1 MSDKIRNEYT
11 FGKDGSKTICT
22 YCFFWQKEGC
32 TGNLG
37 APYKIEILFL
47 GFNDK
52 QKQPINLLTMIFDFE
67 NPETT
72 CRKGPC
78 TRKSTLVTKVIKN
91 SFLDMCD
98 TVSKKIQVNITSGK
112 LQTDYV
118 APRIRLVIEDDQDNE
133 SVFLPL
139 SGEKQKSDIAL
150 LKQKQKEE
158 IQALKEKSL
167 AAIQREKAIAADL
180 KAKAAQEK
188 EKMALQKAQEK
199 AKAAHE
205 KELAALQK
213 AKAAQEKAKA
223 AQEKEK
229 EKAKAAQEK
238 EKEKAKKDAQKYADK
253 VMKEQEKHHKAMMRE
268 MIKANKATE
277 RAILKA
283 AKDAAKEAAKKK
295 STVKKGKK

>member
-1 MSDKIRNEYT
+1 
-11 FGKDGSKTICT
+11 
-22 YCFFWQKEGC
+22 
-32 TGNLG
+32 
-37 APYKIEILFL
+37 
-47 GFNDK
+47 
-52 QKQPINLLTMIFDFE
+52 MIFDFE

-158 IQALKEKSL
+158 IQALKEKAL
-167 AAIQREKAIAADL
+167 RDKAIAADI
-180 KAKAAQEK
+180 KAQEK
-188 EKMALQKAQEK
+188 ANAAFQKEMAALQKAQEK
-199 AKAAHE
+199 AIVAQQKEKAAI
-205 KELAALQK
+205 QK
-213 AKAAQEKAKA
+213 AKAAQDKEREKAKA

-229 EKAKAAQEK
+229 EKLKK
-238 EKEKAKKDAQKYADK
+238 EAQKHANK
-253 VMKEQEKHHKAMMRE
+253 VMKEQEKHHKAMMKE
-268 MIKANKATE
+268 MIKANN
-277 RAILKA
+277 AILKA
-283 AKDAAKEAAKKK
+283 AKKKAL
-295 STVKKGKK
+295 TGKKGKK

>member
-1 MSDKIRNEYT
+1 
-11 FGKDGSKTICT
+11 
-22 YCFFWQKEGC
+22 
-32 TGNLG
+32 
-37 APYKIEILFL
+37 
-47 GFNDK
+47 
-52 QKQPINLLTMIFDFE
+52 MIFDFE

-91 SFLDMCD
+91 SFQDMCD

-158 IQALKEKSL
+158 IQALKEK
-167 AAIQREKAIAADL
+167 AIRDK
-180 KAKAAQEK
+180 AQEK
-188 EKMALQKAQEK
+188 ANAAFQKEMATLQKAQEK
-199 AKAAHE
+199 AIVAQQKEKAAI
-205 KELAALQK
+205 QK
-213 AKAAQEKAKA
+213 AKAAQDKEREKAKA

-229 EKAKAAQEK
+229 EKLKK
-238 EKEKAKKDAQKYADK
+238 EAQKHADK
-253 VMKEQEKHHKAMMRE
+253 VMKEQEKHHKAMMKE
-268 MIKANKATE
+268 MIKANN
-277 RAILKA
+277 AILKA
-283 AKDAAKEAAKKK
+283 TKKNAL
-295 STVKKGKK
+295 TGKKGKK

>member
-1 MSDKIRNEYT
+1 
-11 FGKDGSKTICT
+11 
-22 YCFFWQKEGC
+22 
-32 TGNLG
+32 
-37 APYKIEILFL
+37 
-47 GFNDK
+47 
-52 QKQPINLLTMIFDFE
+52 MIFDFE

-158 IQALKEKSL
+158 IQALKEK
-167 AAIQREKAIAADL
+167 AIRDK
-180 KAKAAQEK
+180 AQEK
-188 EKMALQKAQEK
+188 ANAAFQKEMATLQKAQEK
-199 AKAAHE
+199 AIVAQQKEKAAI
-205 KELAALQK
+205 QK
-213 AKAAQEKAKA
+213 AKAAQDKEREKAKA

-229 EKAKAAQEK
+229 EKLKK
-238 EKEKAKKDAQKYADK
+238 EAQKHADK
-253 VMKEQEKHHKAMMRE
+253 VMKEQEKHHKAMMKE
-268 MIKANKATE
+268 MIKANN
-277 RAILKA
+277 AILKA
-283 AKDAAKEAAKKK
+283 TKKNAL
-295 STVKKGKK
+295 TGKKGKK